1 MSKPLTSD
9 HFFKAWTGLLAAFHK
24 EGNDIANA
32 MQFKALKGMDP
43 ELTCEQFDYAVG
55 QCLLNCKFMPSL
67 AQVLREIYAPDH
79 DTWNMPGLPDIDPRY
94 ADEYQLTQYNRALAA
109 QQKWCAERDHKP
121 LVGHFR
127 SDRIMQ
133 IPGIP
138 DEARK
143 ALAGGYSCDGVSLKN
158 GSVSREQLTD
168 VVERTRLLAAAE
180 EERAALPPAPPPE
193 PKPEPPRPRAVNADM
208 PMIQIYAPDPSQPYV
223 AGMSE
228 MDLERHKQEQIRKF
242 REAQQ

>member
-55 QCLLNCKFMPSL
+55 QCLLSCKFMPSL

-79 DTWNMPGLPDIDPRY
+79 DTWNMPALPDIDPRY
-94 ADEYQLTQYNRALAA
+94 ADEYQLSQYNRALAV

-121 LVGHFR
+121 HVGYFR
-127 SDRIMQ
+127 VDRILE

-138 DEARK
+138 DAARK
-143 ALAGGYSCDGVSLKN
+143 AIADPHYRRYRLGGD
-158 GSVSREQLTD
+158 SVTRDQITEA
-168 VVERTRLLAAAE
+168 VEHTRMLAAAE

-193 PKPEPPRPRAVNADM
+193 PKPEPPQPRAVNADM